1 MSPPG
6 SFSAQGITPTAEQ
19 LAIQTSDED
28 TLLVHANAGA
38 AKTTSLALRIA
49 EGLARGLPPS
59 SMLAL
64 TYTRP
69 AVAALRAALL
79 HIGVAPEVA
88 KQVWIDSFEG
98 FALYCLKAAGETAP
112 PYYEQHQP
120 EALCDTVWAAAEQLR
135 DTLEPH
141 QLAALR
147 LPLHGDMAAVAA
159 LVDFS
164 LYAKG
169 SLARETAYRD
179 YDGISRNFADDTGLD
194 YSQLM
199 LLHAFEKLRCPPG
212 HDQPRFR
219 FEGDATYDLARL
231 VSDPDQPDW
240 RHSLPRWKESLSAL
254 LVDEMHDL
262 NPAMFAIVQALLRS
276 HPRCYFCG
284 VGDVDQVIHAQAG
297 ADAQYLQQSYFDA
310 HTGRAAHALP
320 LTASYRFGPD
330 LAAWAGRLARKPYAA
345 RASHATVVQQR
356 SYSDHADCA
365 HQVVQI
371 AQAWKAAAQPM
382 HQLVLLLR
390 HPHQSVLLENALV
403 AADLPY
409 TTQGFGTYLHRP
421 EVLLV
426 RCLLAVGT
434 RNFALVESLETR
446 KRMAEALL
454 DFCQVEMAHTLTE
467 SETPRQRQQLALGTV
482 LHDPDSL
489 TIFVESLQTRHTPP
503 HIRRRLRNAIAA
515 VRSQHGQHGQLG
527 PVLDALEMPQ
537 WAAEHWVEP
546 QRQADA
552 VAHFDGL
559 RQAATAFSDAS
570 AFFLYLNRTE
580 LRFEQMRQFSHRKAR
595 QAELLLAD
603 IPSMKGLE
611 RSHVVLPFLERGAFP
626 APQGRRPQD
635 ERNLLYVALT
645 RARHA
650 LTLLA
655 SADRPSPLVEEMA
668 AKKPA

>member
-1 MSPPG
+1 MFPPG

-19 LAIQTSDED
+19 WAIQTSDED

-49 EGLARGLPPS
+49 EGLARGLAPG

-69 AVAALRAALL
+69 AVDALRAALL
-79 HIGVAPEVA
+79 HIGVAPEVV
-88 KQVWIDSFEG
+88 KKVWIDSFEG
-98 FALYCLKAAGETAP
+98 FALYCLKAERETPP
-112 PYYEQHQP
+112 PYHASTQP
-120 EALCDTVWAAAEQLR
+120 EALCDTVWAAAELLR
-135 DTLEPH
+135 DTLEPPR
-141 QLAALR
+141 LAALR
-147 LPLHGDMAAVAA
+147 LPFKGDMAAVDA

-169 SLARETAYRD
+169 SLVMETAYRD

-194 YSQLM
+194 YSQLV

-212 HDQPRFR
+212 RDQPLFR

-262 NPAMFAIVQALLRS
+262 NPAMFAIVQALLHS

-297 ADAQYLQQSYFDA
+297 ADAQYLQKSFFQA
-310 HTGRAAHALP
+310 HTGRTAHPLP

-345 RASHATVVQQR
+345 RANHPTVVQQR
-356 SYSDHADCA
+356 SYSDHADCVR
-365 HQVVQI
+365 QVVQV
-371 AQAWKAAAQPM
+371 AKGWQAEKQPM
-382 HQLVLLLR
+382 HQLVVLLR
-390 HPHQSVLLENALV
+390 HPHQSVLLENALLK
-403 AADLPY
+403 ADLPY

-426 RCLLAVGT
+426 RTLLAVGT
-434 RNFALVESLETR
+434 HNFALVESLETR
-446 KRMAEALL
+446 QRMVEALL
-454 DFCQVEMAHTLTE
+454 DFCQVEMGHTVDE

-482 LHDPDSL
+482 LHDPDNL
-489 TIFVESLQTRHTPP
+489 TIFVESLQTRHTPA
-503 HIRRRLRNAIAA
+503 HIQRRLRNALAA
-515 VRSQHGQHGQLG
+515 VRSHNGLLG
-527 PVLDALEMPQ
+527 PMLDALEMPQ
-537 WAAEHWVEP
+537 WAAEHWVEQ

-559 RQAATAFSDAS
+559 RQAAAAFSDAS
-570 AFFLYLNRTE
+570 AFFMYLNAAE
-580 LRFEQMRQFSHRKAR
+580 IRFEKSRNLSHRKASHG
-595 QAELLLAD
+595 ELLLAD

-626 APQGRRPQD
+626 APQSQRPQD
-635 ERNLLYVALT
+635 ERNLLYVAIT
-645 RARHA
+645 RARSA
-650 LTLLA
+650 LTVLA
-655 SADRPSPLVEEMA
+655 SADKPSPFVPEMGA
-668 AKKPA
+668 VG